1 MSRFLR
7 KQIAAVSVVVLWLS
21 VCATAWSSQSVT
33 LTWNASADANVSG
46 YFVYYGSASGIYT
59 NKVALG
65 DVTSATISDLVEGTS
80 YFFTVTAYDTS
91 GLESVPSN
99 EAQFD
104 VPSDRLLISGP
115 DSGNSVSIKFQTALG
130 HWYEL
135 QAAVDLNFWTTI
147 EQTATATSTAWI
159 EFLDHQAS
167 LFPMRFYR
175 LIIH

>member
-1 MSRFLR
+1 MKKFLKMR
-7 KQIAAVSVVVLWLS
+7 NAVVSVVVLWLS

-33 LTWNASADANVSG
+33 LTWNASADTNVSR

-59 NKVALG
+59 NKVALEN
-65 DVTSATISDLVEGTS
+65 VTSATISDLVEGTT
-80 YFFTVTAYDTS
+80 YFFAVTACDDA

-99 EAQFD
+99 EAVFA
-104 VPSDRLLISGP
+104 VPSDLLLISGP
-115 DSGNSVSIKFQTALG
+115 SSGNPVSIRFQAALG

-135 QAAVDLNFWTTI
+135 QAAVDLSFWTTI
-147 EQTATATSTAWI
+147 EQTATATSNAWI
-159 EFLDHQAS
+159 QFLDHQAS